1 MQVAWDKFNNDV
13 KPLVAGKKLL
23 DLGCGNGSN
32 ILRFGGQGSL
42 GVDYSKEAVAAAMKN
57 GLRAVEGS
65 ATTFRS
71 SEKFQVVT
79 AFHLLEHMETK
90 KEVAGVLKTAYE
102 ALEPGGLLIVKT
114 PYAYDTGAWIVW
126 DHVRVFTME
135 SMRQWL
141 ELSGFEI
148 VDSYTFWHFP
158 FDPFIVT
165 HFGQIKL
172 KRIKRDYVLKLL
184 GTFNLVRDLV
194 YVVRKP
200 IGERK
205 SSGAMPHYGHI

>member
-1 MQVAWDKFNNDV
+1 MRVAWDRFNNDI

-32 ILRFGGQGSL
+32 VLRFGAADSL
-42 GVDYSKEAVAAAMKN
+42 GVDYSEEAVADARKS
-57 GLRAVEGS
+57 GLRAVKGS
-65 ATTFRS
+65 ATNFRTK
-71 SEKFQVVT
+71 EKFQAVT

-90 KEVAGVLKTAYE
+90 KDVAGVLKSAYE

-158 FDPFIVT
+158 LDPYIVT
-165 HFGQIKL
+165 LFGQIKL
-172 KRIKRDYVLKLL
+172 KRIKRDYLLKLL

-194 YVVRKP
+194 FIARRPV
-200 IGERK
+200 GERK
-205 SSGAMPHYGHI
+205 SSGSMPHYGHL